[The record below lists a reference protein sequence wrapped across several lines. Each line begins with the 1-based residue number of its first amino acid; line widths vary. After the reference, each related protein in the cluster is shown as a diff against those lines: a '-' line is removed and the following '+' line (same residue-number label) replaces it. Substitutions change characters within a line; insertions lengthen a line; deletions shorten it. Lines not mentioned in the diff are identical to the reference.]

1 MSAVK
6 VLPPGC
12 PRHGNAPSRGG
23 EVHAVTSVEAT

>member
-12 PRHGNAPSRGG
+12 PRHGNAPSGGG
-23 EVHAVTSVEAT
+23 EVHAVTSVGTT